1 MLRYSIDEKC
11 RFSICFTVFPVFR
24 ALNISNGPKFTRTVS
39 VSEAKKMENQLVLV
53 LDFGGQ
59 YKELIARRVR
69 ECKVLSQIK
78 PGNLPLEEIRALSPI
93 GIILTG
99 GPDSV
104 YRDGAPRCNPALFD
118 LGIPILGICYGI
130 QLMAFSTGGT
140 VSPCSV
146 SEYGRTAVTVNTD
159 SPIFSGLT
167 AQQIGLMS
175 HTDQISVLPEGFVS
189 IAQTEN
195 CPNAAIWNPEKRLF
209 GTQFHPEVEN
219 TPNGT
224 QMIRNFLYQVCGAR
238 GDYDMRDVEQRLLA
252 QIRAQ
257 VGKEH
262 VILGLS
268 GGVDSSVC
276 AALLA
281 KAIPGQLHAIFVDHG
296 LMRKN
301 EGDEVE
307 AAFANRDL
315 DFIRVNAEDRF
326 LTKLAGVTEPER
338 KRKIIGEEF
347 IRVFEDQAK
356 RLKEQYGRI
365 RFLAQG
371 TIYPDVI
378 ESGANNS
385 ANIKSHHNVG
395 GLPKNMEFTDLVEP
409 LRGLFKDEVRALG
422 RQLKLPK
429 AFIERQPFPG
439 PGLAVR
445 VIGELTRERLDVLRE
460 ADAIFREE
468 VRRYRGRKP
477 DQYFAVLTD
486 TKSVGVVGDF
496 RAYSNVVALRAIRT
510 TDFMTGVYV
519 PFSHAFLSRVATRIV
534 NEVKIG
540 GGVSRVVYDIT
551 GKPPATI
558 EWE

>member
-1 MLRYSIDEKC
+1 MK
-11 RFSICFTVFPVFR
+11 
-24 ALNISNGPKFTRTVS
+24 
-39 VSEAKKMENQLVLV
+39 NQLVLV

-69 ECKVLSQIK
+69 ECRVFSQIRR
-78 PGNLPLEEIRALSPI
+78 GDLPIEEIRALAPI

-104 YRDGAPRCNPALFD
+104 YREGAPHCDPALFE
-118 LGIPILGICYGI
+118 LGIPILGICYGV
-130 QLMAFSTGGT
+130 QLMAYSTGGT
-140 VSPCSV
+140 VSPCTV
-146 SEYGRTAVTVNTD
+146 SEYGRTELTVD
-159 SPIFSGLT
+159 PSIPIFAGL
-167 AQQIGLMS
+167 APQQIGLMS
-175 HTDQISVLPEGFVS
+175 HTDQISRLPEGFFS
-189 IAQTEN
+189 IGRTAN
-195 CPNAAIWNPEKRLF
+195 CPNAAIWNPGKRLF

-224 QMIRNFLYQVCGAR
+224 KMIRNFLYRVCGAA
-238 GDYDMRDVEQRLLA
+238 GDYDIRDVEQRLVRE
-252 QIRAQ
+252 IRSQ
-257 VGKEH
+257 VGQEH

-281 KAIPGQLHAIFVDHG
+281 KAVPGQLHAIFVDHG

-301 EGDEVE
+301 EGNEVE
-307 AAFANRDL
+307 AAFQNRDL

-326 LTKLAGVTEPER
+326 LTKLSGITEPEQ
-338 KRKIIGEEF
+338 KRRIIGEEF
-347 IRVFEDQAK
+347 IRVFEDEAK
-356 RLKEQYGRI
+356 RLKERYGRI

-422 RQLKLPK
+422 RQLGLPR

-445 VIGELTRERLDVLRE
+445 VIGELTKERLDLLRE

-468 VRRYRGRKP
+468 VKRYRGRKP

-496 RAYSNVVALRAIRT
+496 RSYSSVIALRAIRT

-519 PFSHAFLSRVATRIV
+519 PFSHAFLSRVAARIV